1 MSSQIRN
8 EQTDISIKEVSKVFQ
23 MGFGRKKVGVIDL
36 SLEVPRGQVI
46 GLLGPNGSGK
56 STTLKMILGFLKPS
70 KGQIWVC
77 GNPVPSKASRS
88 VIGYLPENP
97 RFPKFMSGNNLLI
110 FYGRLLGLSGAALHK
125 RLDYLLELVSLKH
138 AGKEKVQGYSK
149 GMTQRLAIAQSLLNS
164 PRLLIFDEPMSG
176 LDPLGRRDIRDLIA
190 KIHQEFPKSTI
201 FFSSHI
207 LEDVERLC
215 SSVAL
220 LKKGR
225 LEKFGALEE
234 LLGSESQK
242 FELTIKNETT
252 PRTLQSIEE
261 LVDCLNTLKQQGKD
275 ITTLNS
281 HRLNLETTLFRD
293 EVQP

>member
-1 MSSQIRN
+1 MNLKSKSQ
-8 EQTDISIKEVSKVFQ
+8 ETDISIKGVSKTFHT
-23 MGFGRKKVGVIDL
+23 GFGRKKTGVVDL

-56 STTLKMILGFLKPS
+56 STTLKMVLGFLKPS
-70 KGQIWVC
+70 KGEIWVC
-77 GNPVPSKASRS
+77 GHPVPSKISRS

-97 RFPKFMSGNNLLI
+97 RFPKFMSGHDLLV
-110 FYGRLLGLSGAALHK
+110 FYGRLLGLGGAALQK
-125 RLDYLLELVSLKH
+125 RIDYLLDLVSLKH
-138 AGKEKVQGYSK
+138 AKAEKVQGYSK

-190 KIHQEFPKSTI
+190 KIHQEFPDSTI

-215 SSVAL
+215 SVVAL

-225 LEKFGALEE
+225 LQKFGAMEE
-234 LLGSESQK
+234 LLSTESQK
-242 FELTIKNETT
+242 FEILVKND
-252 PRTLQSIEE
+252 PLPKILQSTEE
-261 LVDCLNTLKQQGKD
+261 LISCLSDLKKQGKE
-275 ITTLNS
+275 ITTLHS
-281 HRLNLETTLFRD
+281 QRMSLETALFKD